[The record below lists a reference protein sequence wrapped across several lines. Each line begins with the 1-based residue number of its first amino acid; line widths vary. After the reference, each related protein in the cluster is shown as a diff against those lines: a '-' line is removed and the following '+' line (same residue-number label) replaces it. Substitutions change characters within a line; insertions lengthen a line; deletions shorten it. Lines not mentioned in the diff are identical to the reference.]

1 MKNQDRHGYRKIAY
15 QVTAAIAA
23 ANVIVFLILSFQGM
37 TEDAE
42 FMLAHGAMYVPRA
55 VGQGEYYR
63 LFTSMFL
70 HFGFEHLMNNMVV
83 LLIVGSRL
91 EAELGKTK
99 YLFVYLAGGL
109 CGSIVSALWDIR
121 SGNYAVSAG
130 ASGAVFAL
138 IGALFYIA
146 VRSRDEIGNSAGKRL
161 AFMVL
166 LMLYYGFTSAGVDN
180 AAHVGGLLSGFI
192 LSVVLYRKRK
202 RKHSQFAW
210 NG

>member
-1 MKNQDRHGYRKIAY
+1 MKVQDGYGNRKKAY

-23 ANVIVFLILSFQGM
+23 ANVIVFLALSLRGM

-42 FMLAHGAMYVPRA
+42 YMLAHGAMYVPRA
-55 VGQGEYYR
+55 VEQGEYYR

-70 HFGFEHLMNNMVV
+70 HFGFDHLMNNMVV

-91 EAELGKTK
+91 ETELGKIK

-109 CGSIVSALWDIR
+109 CGSIASALWDIY

-138 IGALFYIA
+138 IGALFYVA
-146 VRSRDEIGNSAGKRL
+146 VRSRDEIGSSAGKRL

-166 LMLYYGFTSAGVDN
+166 LMLYYGFTRAGVDN

>member
-1 MKNQDRHGYRKIAY
+1 MKIQERYRYGKNAY

-23 ANVIVFLILSFQGM
+23 VNVIVFLALSLKGM

-42 FMLAHGAMYVPRA
+42 YMLAHGAMYVPRA
-55 VGQGEYYR
+55 VEQGEYYR

-91 EAELGKTK
+91 ENELGKIK
-99 YLFVYLAGGL
+99 YLFLYLAGGL
-109 CGSIVSALWDIR
+109 CGGLVSALWDIY
-121 SGNYAVSAG
+121 SGEYAVSAG
-130 ASGAVFAL
+130 ASGAIFAL
-138 IGALFYIA
+138 IGALFYVA
-146 VRSRDEIGNSAGKRL
+146 VRSRDEIGSSVGKRL

-166 LMLYYGFTSAGVDN
+166 LMLYYGFSSAGVDN
-180 AAHVGGLLSGFI
+180 AAHIGGLLSGFI
-192 LSVVLYRKRK
+192 LAVVLYRKRK
-202 RKHSQFAW
+202 GKYSQLAW